1 MYLKAIE
8 ISNFKSFKGEVMI
21 PLDRGFTAI
30 TGPNGSGK
38 SNCGDAIQFVL
49 GPRSNK
55 TIRAQNS
62 KDLIFNGGKNS
73 KPARACEVTLIFAN
87 PVLSNKRRRLPID
100 LDEVRMT
107 RSIRLT
113 KSNNVVTQYLLDGE
127 ESTQKSFHRILGA
140 ANARPD
146 GYNIVLQGD
155 VTSLAKMTSKE
166 RRKVLD
172 SVAGVTSYD
181 EEIRKADKQKANV
194 ENYIERI
201 GLLEEEQKARLKDL
215 RKEKDIAVKAK
226 DLADELNQARVTSYQ
241 SNYASQMAEKEYQ
254 LSEQTRYLEEANS
267 LDLEVKEGARS
278 LIALEDQIGVL
289 QKQIEELMGGD
300 SNGLNKQI
308 YDLHL
313 KIDGNKDKIE
323 DSATKDAEDQLELDS
338 LKEQLESAVLS
349 LEEFTT
355 SLESAKQDLEDS
367 QKALKEAESEE
378 LEITKIM
385 ESSNDESAELSR
397 NLSKAIAQLEGVRAK
412 LSEAQS
418 EVDRTAAQAEVISE
432 QLSQVQEESEEA
444 RLALGELEIKGEEL
458 SGKTVEKDR
467 SKLSKQLMD
476 TQNAEQKLVEESQ
489 VIESKLRETE
499 RKLERTRAEMET
511 SSGSKGMAG
520 GAAAVIAARDRGE
533 LKGII
538 GSIAELCAPIDDSHE
553 SALSTAIGGGMTSL
567 IVESDEVAAQ
577 AIRWLAENRAGRA
590 TFLPLNKLTNTR
602 AAGKAVMVSKKPGV
616 VGFAHELLDYDPK
629 IDIAI
634 RFVLRNTLIVDSM
647 STARSHM
654 GGIRLVTL
662 RGDVTEAGGAMV
674 GGSKRKMSVSFGGR
688 IKGASEVEK
697 LSGEVDKLRLMSD
710 TVSAALIEARRQQ
723 QVIRVNINQLSDGED
738 AVKLQEWRAEMKQA
752 KSMHNKSLGA
762 VAEVEK
768 KLSELESLA
777 RSNLEELDKSQNQF
791 EIMEANCTSAREAV
805 ELASPSH
812 LKDRMHSAQMKRL
825 DAEGLK
831 SKAETALES
840 GSSHKELLTQR
851 VDDNNSRINS
861 ISSSMNK
868 RKELVEEL
876 KSSIGTDSIELKEK
890 QEELSEFLEENKGL
904 EDERL
909 QLVDDRAS
917 LRTSL
922 TQKATDAQSRRRMSD
937 EVGRSLITKETAL
950 SELLNEM
957 SVAGIEPAEA
967 NITLPSVGESEKKV
981 RSLERRMEAYGP
993 VNMLAIEQF
1002 EACELRL
1009 NEMKDDFKT
1018 LQKRRTSLIDVTDKL
1033 EAQRKERLVAVLE
1046 KVNENFKVSYNVLSD
1061 GGRGELY
1068 LENPDEPFKGGL
1080 ELWAK
1085 PKGKSSKVS
1094 RLQLSGGEQSMAAL
1108 ALIFAIQDYD
1118 PSPFYYFDEVDQNLD
1133 ATNAERIAEMC
1144 RQRSKNAQFIMV
1156 TLRKVSLRLADHHIG
1171 ITHGGDGCSRRIVDF
1186 DRDRAIEL
1194 GAEAEEEA
1202 ERIAKMNAL
1211 RRDEV
1216 QQVEF
1221 DMPTV
1226 PDALSPPKSLGGLLN
1241 HILDDDEQNDEEDST
1256 MQGLGERTAELT
1268 EDIQEM
1274 QDLKEALSEEESEVE
1289 VDLPDIV
1296 DTQEEL

>member
-1 MYLKAIE
+1 L
-8 ISNFKSFKGEVMI
+8 
-21 PLDRGFTAI
+21 
-30 TGPNGSGK
+30 
-38 SNCGDAIQFVL
+38 
-49 GPRSNK
+49 
-55 TIRAQNS
+55 
-62 KDLIFNGGKNS
+62 
-73 KPARACEVTLIFAN
+73 
-87 PVLSNKRRRLPID
+87 
-100 LDEVRMT
+100 
-107 RSIRLT
+107 
-113 KSNNVVTQYLLDGE
+113 
-127 ESTQKSFHRILGA
+127 
-140 ANARPD
+140 
-146 GYNIVLQGD
+146 
-155 VTSLAKMTSKE
+155 
-166 RRKVLD
+166 
-172 SVAGVTSYD
+172 
-181 EEIRKADKQKANV
+181 
-194 ENYIERI
+194 EN
-201 GLLEEEQKARLKDL
+201 
-215 RKEKDIAVKAK
+215 
-226 DLADELNQARVTSYQ
+226 
-241 SNYASQMAEKEYQ
+241 
-254 LSEQTRYLEEANS
+254 
-267 LDLEVKEGARS
+267 
-278 LIALEDQIGVL
+278 
-289 QKQIEELMGGD
+289 
-300 SNGLNKQI
+300 
-308 YDLHL
+308 
-313 KIDGNKDKIE
+313 
-323 DSATKDAEDQLELDS
+323 
-338 LKEQLESAVLS
+338 
-349 LEEFTT
+349 
-355 SLESAKQDLEDS
+355 S
-367 QKALKEAESEE
+367 QKALKEAEMEE
-378 LEITKIM
+378 IDITKIM

-397 NLSKAIAQLEGVRAK
+397 NLSKALQHLEDARGK
-412 LSEAQS
+412 LSDSQS

-432 QLSQVQEESEEA
+432 QLSQVQEASEEA
-444 RLALGELEIKGEEL
+444 RLALGELELKGEEL
-458 SGKTVEKDR
+458 SGKSAAKDR
-467 SKLSKQLMD
+467 GELSKQLMAA
-476 TQNAEQKLVEESQ
+476 QNAEQNLVEESQ

-499 RKLERTRAEMET
+499 RKLERTRSEMET
-511 SSGSKGMAG
+511 SSGARGMAG

-533 LKGII
+533 LRGII
-538 GSIAELCAPIDDSHE
+538 GSIAELCAPKDDSHE

-567 IVESDEVAAQ
+567 VVESDEVAAQ

-616 VGFAHELLDYDPK
+616 IGFAHELLDYDPK

-662 RGDVTEAGGAMV
+662 RGDVTEAGGAMI
-674 GGSKRKMSVSFGGR
+674 GGSKRKISVSFGGR

-697 LSGEVDKLRLMSD
+697 LSGEVEKLRLMSD

-723 QVIRVNINQLSDGED
+723 QVIRVSINELSEGDD
-738 AVKLQEWRAEMKQA
+738 AVKLQEWRAELKLA
-752 KSMHNKSLGA
+752 KTSHNKSLGA

-768 KLSELESLA
+768 KLHDLEILA

-791 EIMEANCTSAREAV
+791 EITEANCTSAREAV

-831 SKAETALES
+831 SKAEAALES
-840 GSSHKELLTQR
+840 GSSHQDLLSQR
-851 VDDNNSRINS
+851 VSENNSRIESINAS
-861 ISSSMNK
+861 ISK
-868 RKELVEEL
+868 RDNLVEEL
-876 KSSIGTDSIELKEK
+876 KSSISTDSIELEEK
-890 QEELSEFLEENKGL
+890 QAELSEFLEENKGL
-904 EDERL
+904 EDERIE
-909 QLVDDRAS
+909 LVDERAS

-937 EVGRSLITKETAL
+937 EVGRSLITKEAAL

-957 SVAGIEPAEA
+957 TDAGILPAEA
-967 NITLPSVGESEKKV
+967 HITLPSVGESEKKV
-981 RSLERRMEAYGP
+981 RTLERRMEAYGP

-1009 NEMKDDFKT
+1009 NDMKDDFKT
-1018 LQKRRTSLIDVTDKL
+1018 LQKRRSSLIDVTEKL
-1033 EAQRKERLVAVLE
+1033 EAQRKERLVNVLE

-1194 GAEAEEEA
+1194 GAEAEKEA
-1202 ERIAKMNAL
+1202 ERIANMNAL

-1216 QQVEF
+1216 QQVEL

-1226 PDALSPPKSLGGLLN
+1226 PDALSAPKSLGGLLN
-1241 HILDDDEQNDEEDST
+1241 HIIDDEIVDGEDST

-1274 QDLKEALSEEESEVE
+1274 QDLKEALLESEEQLESEVE
-1289 VDLPDIV
+1289 VPEVIDS
-1296 DTQEEL
+1296 QEEI